1 MGIDELYL
9 LALAFGL
16 GLLGF
21 VEPCSLGAYGIFLG
35 YLREKD
41 RTVRLLEALKFSLGR
56 STVLGHFGLGI
67 AFLGGLIFPVQKG
80 LCLFL
85 GLQIAVPQ
93 K

>member
-9 LALAFGL
+9 LALTFGL

-21 VEPCSLGAYGIFLG
+21 VEPCSLEAYRSFLG

-56 STVLGHFGLGI
+56 STVLGLFGLGI

-80 LCLFL
+80 LWSFL
-85 GLQIAVPQ
+85 GLQIAVPP